1 MHKQTNQLYEFGP
14 FRLDADE
21 RLLMRDGRI
30 TPLPPKV
37 FDTLLVLVEN
47 SGRVVSKDEL
57 MQSLWPNTFVE
68 ESNLTQNISQLRRAL
83 GDGAA
88 EAQYIETIPKR
99 GYRFVAGVQPLA
111 VNGVSTEEAIAV
123 NGHAQVAAE
132 AGLQL
137 VGREQTPPLDAEV
150 ATEKPVRKRFLAVAA
165 LIGSGLAIVVFALVI
180 AHRRAVNNSSRAFQ
194 NITLIKHTTS
204 GKASYPAISHD

>member
-14 FRLDADE
+14 FRLDVDE

-57 MQSLWPNTFVE
+57 MHSLWPDTFVE

-88 EAQYIETIPKR
+88 DAQYIETIPKR
-99 GYRFVAGVQPLA
+99 GYLFVAGVQSLA
-111 VNGVSTEEAIAV
+111 VIGVSAEEAIAV
-123 NGHAQVAAE
+123 NGHEQALVAEPAD
-132 AGLQL
+132 QPD
-137 VGREQTPPLDAEV
+137 GRKQTLPPDVEV
-150 ATEKPVRKRFLAVAA
+150 ATEKLSRNRSVAVATLMA
-165 LIGSGLAIVVFALVI
+165 FSLAIIVLALVV
-180 AHRRAVNNSSRAFQ
+180 ASRRAGNNGGQAGTAFR
-194 NITLIKHTTS
+194 
-204 GKASYPAISHD
+204 